1 MRSGDASEKSEDTP
15 PTYDEVMDTEA
26 PPPAYFTVVAETN
39 KPREASPPPQAAPAL
54 PTVSGLLQQGAAPS
68 DAKEYLQCPPE
79 YQTPRHMR
87 KLSPRILPAVHQTRA
102 PTDTAVTATAA
113 ATAIATVAAALTA
126 AAPCHLPD
134 EAEEALEDPIRGPIV
149 RHLRSTT
156 IATLDVSSAED
167 VTPMV
172 TPLVTPIGTPSVSRS
187 PSPVSHDYDEI
198 DDLQAPL
205 PGTLGFP

>member
-1 MRSGDASEKSEDTP
+1 MRSGDSGEKSEDGP

-39 KPREASPPPQAAPAL
+39 KPREASPAPPPSEATPAS
-54 PTVSGLLQQGAAPS
+54 PQPGVATISGLLQQGAAVS
-68 DAKEYLQCPPE
+68 EAKEYLQCPPE

-87 KLSPRILPAVHQTRA
+87 KLSPRILPAVPVHQARA

-126 AAPCHLPD
+126 AAPFQAPD
-134 EAEEALEDPIRGPIV
+134 EPEEMLEEDPIRGPIV

-156 IATLDVSSAED
+156 IATLDVSSSED
-167 VTPMV
+167 V
-172 TPLVTPIGTPSVSRS
+172 TPSVSRS
-187 PSPVSHDYDEI
+187 ASPVSHEHDEI
-198 DDLQAPL
+198 DDLQAPR
-205 PGTLGFP
+205 PTTPCFT